1 MEDCTSGEESDTVSE
16 DDIEDIEILEPTK
29 RSVTKDSSSSGKR
42 MNKVTRTIKRGVT
55 ISTVEKWKRD
65 YDKSLNTSLWLEYE
79 KMDREFVS
87 SLKCKVCKQFTDK
100 IQSARNFNPAF
111 INGSKNL
118 RASAMKDHGKTDMHQ
133 MAMRLYNK
141 YRAEDVTDYAPIA
154 KALCTLDKK
163 SKQTLQRKFEVA
175 YFICKENLA
184 FTKMAP
190 LCELQAK
197 HGVEL
202 GTGYKNNQ
210 ACAVF
215 IEYIAEKQRIL
226 LNEKLKKAKYF
237 SIQADGSTDCANKEE
252 ELFHAL
258 FFDPYADDGKV
269 HVRSKFFA
277 VRMVQL
283 QAYMNLL

>member
-1 MEDCTSGEESDTVSE
+1 MYFEHNRYAKTNKVAKTLLRPQIHHVHVRKIMVIRVNFIKMEESGEEIESDIVDE
-16 DDIEDIEILEPTK
+16 DNIEEDDIEILEHTE
-29 RSVTKDSSSSGKR
+29 RSITRDNSNSSSSSLSGKR
-42 MNKVTRTIKRGVT
+42 VNKVTHARTMKRGVT

-65 YDKSLNTSLWLEYE
+65 YDKSLNTSLWLEYD

-87 SLKCKVCKQFTDK
+87 SLKCKVCKQFADK

-118 RASAMKDHGKTDMHQ
+118 RASPMKDHGKTDMHQ

-141 YRAEDVTDYAPIA
+141 YRAKDITDYAPIA

-163 SKQTLQRKFEVA
+163 SKQTLQRKFDLA

-197 HGVEL
+197 HGIDL

-210 ACAVF
+210 ACTMF
-215 IEYIAEKQRIL
+215 IEYIAEEQRIL
-226 LNEKLKKAKYF
+226 LNEVEK
-237 SIQADGSTDCANKEE
+237 
-252 ELFHAL
+252 
-258 FFDPYADDGKV
+258 
-269 HVRSKFFA
+269 SKIF
-277 VRMVQL
+277 
-283 QAYMNLL
+283 